1 MHQEAHCDSDN
12 PRLPVTSVQA
22 QRAQAAYLIERQRMG
37 LHARIHRL
45 LSDDARKLTDTE
57 DILST
62 VRRRVDRII
71 YEGRLSAASNEQFYS
86 LVHSVVERAILE
98 KIRMGRRARLREQAA
113 GAVRLRSLVESRG
126 SEAISLT
133 ERIGRVLTDPV
144 DRELVLLRG
153 RGLSFE
159 MIAESMKMQPAA
171 VRKRWS
177 RIRARARVL
186 LEGAQAS

>member
-1 MHQEAHCDSDN
+1 
-12 PRLPVTSVQA
+12 
-22 QRAQAAYLIERQRMG
+22 MG

-62 VRRRVDRII
+62 VQRRVDRII
-71 YEGRLSAASNEQFYS
+71 YEGRLRAASDEQFYA

-98 KIRMGRRARLREQAA
+98 KIRMGRRARVREQAA
-113 GAVRLRSLVESRG
+113 GAVRLSSLVERRRR
-126 SEAISLT
+126 EAISQT
-133 ERIGRVLTDPV
+133 ERIGRAVTDPV
-144 DRELVLLRG
+144 DREVILLRG

-159 MIAESMKMQPAA
+159 LIAEMMGMQPAA

-177 RIRARARVL
+177 RLRARARL
-186 LEGAQAS
+186 ILGESPSS